1 MAEKPKL
8 AFYWCAACGGCEE
21 AVLDLEEKLLDVVS
35 SADVVFWPVALDFKR
50 HDLEAAVDVSI
61 LATFVSGAIRTTEQ
75 EEMVRLLRR
84 KSQLVLAFGSC
95 SQLGGVPGL
104 ANLWNRDT
112 IFQTV
117 YKENPSTPNPDGTL
131 PQMHLGGNS
140 RELGLPGFF
149 DTVRTLDQVIAV
161 DYYLPGCPPTP
172 KILLT
177 AVDLL
182 LSGQLPEKGAVL
194 APDHALC
201 EDCPRR
207 DSHPDHLTLDE
218 FKRPQEIKIDE
229 GTCLLAQGILCL
241 GPATRA
247 GCEAQCIKG
256 NMPCTGCFGPTSR
269 VRDFGGKALSAIA
282 SVVAAKEERGILR
295 AFENIPDPTGTFYR
309 YSLPS
314 SLLRRRRLQKPPQ
327 LETVH
332 FPVDEPDNV
341 SEGTRAE

>member
-35 SADVVFWPVALDFKR
+35 SADIVFWPVALDFKR
-50 HDLEAAVDVSI
+50 HDLEAMADASI
-61 LATFVSGAIRTTEQ
+61 LAAFVSGAVRTTEQ
-75 EEMVRLLRR
+75 QEMVRLLRS
-84 KSQLVLAFGSC
+84 KSQLVFAFGSC
-95 SQLGGVPGL
+95 SHLGGVPGL
-104 ANLWNRDT
+104 ANLWTRDT

-117 YKENPSTPNPDGTL
+117 YAESASTPNPDGTL
-131 PQMHLGGNS
+131 PQMITGVDGC
-140 RELGLPGFF
+140 ELTLPRFF
-149 DTVRTLDQVIAV
+149 DTVQSLDQVVAV

-172 KILLT
+172 KLLLA
-177 AVDLL
+177 AVNQL
-182 LSGQLPEKGAVL
+182 LSGQLPERGAVL

-207 DSHPDHLTLDE
+207 DSHPDHLALDQ
-218 FKRPQEIKIDE
+218 FKRPQEVRIDE

-282 SVVAAKEERGILR
+282 SVATAKEEPGILR
-295 AFENIPDPTGTFYR
+295 AFENIPDPIGAFYR

-314 SLLRRRRLQKPPQ
+314 SLLRRRRVQESRQ
-327 LETVH
+327 LEATH
-332 FPVDEPDNV
+332 SPT
-341 SEGTRAE
+341 G